1 MKSRKIQSK
10 SRYVWAFVIG
20 TAIFVIG
27 FALTNMVAYLQFQR
41 VANLQDPT
49 SYQIFQDKLQYTLFG
64 EDICAEDTYKKI
76 SSDLTFQ
83 GQIIGDLE
91 TKLGIDNSDVLFRK
105 RFYTLIQ
112 LEHFEFVKL
121 INEECNKSINSILFF
136 YSNKNADLENSERLG
151 KILGPIYQRN
161 KNNLVLYSLDLN
173 LDSDIMRNLRKKYDV
188 GDESVVIVNEDKRFT
203 KINHVS
209 EIEQYLG

>member
-1 MKSRKIQSK
+1 MEPRKVQSK
-10 SRYVWAFVIG
+10 KRYLWAFIIG

-27 FALTNMVAYLQFQR
+27 FAFTNMVAYLEFQR

-49 SYQIFQDKLQYTLFG
+49 SYQIFQDKLQYSLFG
-64 EDICAEDTYKKI
+64 ADICEEETYQKI
-76 SSDLTFQ
+76 SQDLTFQ

-91 TKLGIDNSDVLFRK
+91 NKLGLDNPGVLFRK
-105 RFYTLIQ
+105 KFFTLIQ

-136 YSNKNADLENSERLG
+136 YSNKKADLENSEKLG
-151 KILGPIYQRN
+151 NILGPIYQRN
-161 KNNLVLYSLDLN
+161 KENLVLYSLDLN
-173 LDSDIMRNLRKKYDV
+173 LDSEIMEKLREKYNV
-188 GDESVVIVNEDKRFT
+188 GEESVVIVNEDQRFT

-209 EIEQYLG
+209 EIEQHLG